1 MFEATRSGEAVAT
14 ARISEDWLAVAIG
27 LAVLALTLLSLA
39 GWDALSWVAT
49 TSVWTDPG
57 SALAPASKSYAG
69 LGGGGALVL
78 TYPVDVDFFSGP
90 KPTGAFHEPSLALR
104 AEKNAFGATRA
115 AHWFGHL
122 TCRRA

>member
-1 MFEATRSGEAVAT
+1 MSEATRSGEAVAT

-27 LAVLALTLLSLA
+27 LAVLALALLSLA
-39 GWDALSWVAT
+39 GWDALGWVAT
-49 TSVWTDPG
+49 TSVSTDPG

-104 AEKNAFGATRA
+104 AEKNAFGATSA
-115 AHWFGHL
+115 ARWFDL
-122 TCRRA
+122 

>member
-1 MFEATRSGEAVAT
+1 MSEATMSGEAVAT
-14 ARISEDWLAVAIG
+14 ARISEEWLAVAIG

-39 GWDALSWVAT
+39 GWDTLGWVAT

-78 TYPVDVDFFSGP
+78 TYPVEFFSEP
-90 KPTGAFHEPSLALR
+90 KPTGAFHEPSLASR

-115 AHWFGHL
+115 ARWFGL
-122 TCRRA
+122 